1 MQCGGAVWRCDFGV
15 AVLCGGAVFSRFSA
29 EKQSSQKRRREHES
43 GVGKI
48 NTFFKNGSVSA
59 NTKKE
64 NTEAAAA
71 KKGQMH
77 RDTMLEPLMLDS
89 ETSAGLSVESRGARR
104 QWPVA
109 VTVVAVGFTKVTSAV
124 CSFLFIGFIFQFAVV
139 HYVYHRYYLRE
150 AGRVWS
156 AEEGYTEAYPV
167 APEGMRVTGDLGYY
181 AQLLG
186 LRLDEYEATTEDG
199 FVITVQRLRDPKHGP
214 DTLAGGTLRP
224 VLLVHGLMQSSGS
237 FVTGGY
243 KSLAYLL
250 VQNGYD
256 VWLGNNRCG
265 FRPRHTH
272 YGSNDPRMW
281 DWDLHEMS
289 QYDLPAMLRQ
299 IRAVKTNYAGKVS
312 LVAHSQGTTQTVI
325 LISGQHRHPCAEDI
339 DKCVLLAPAVYGGP
353 LLNSK
358 LFIKFMRFLPDGIY
372 ESFFGMNS
380 FMPILMYLR
389 QYTYKL
395 PAFGL
400 TSYMVFSYL
409 FDWNDYLWD
418 VRLRR
423 YHFIFS
429 PVFVSVKLMK
439 WWLRSKH
446 GRGFSTDKPIID
458 DPNAWFTKSTPDI
471 FLVIGGK
478 DDLVNG
484 DLFVD
489 RLERL
494 EPDMT
499 GRWSYVKVPEY
510 SHLDVLWADDL
521 LDRVGDALLEFLA
534 T

>member
-1 MQCGGAVWRCDFGV
+1 MFFAFFFF
-15 AVLCGGAVFSRFSA
+15 VFRFPR
-29 EKQSSQKRRREHES
+29 KNIFPKREHES
-43 GVGKI
+43 DVEKI
-48 NTFFKNGSVSA
+48 NTFSEERNVSA
-59 NTKKE
+59 KDDEKIENEEEKE
-64 NTEAAAA
+64 D
-71 KKGQMH
+71 QMQ
-77 RDTMLEPLMLDS
+77 RETMLEPLMLDS
-89 ETSAGLSVESRGARR
+89 ETSAGLSVESGARR
-104 QWPVA
+104 RWPVPVLA
-109 VTVVAVGFTKVTSAV
+109 LAVGFTKATSAV
-124 CSFLFIGFIFQFAVV
+124 CSFLFIGFIFQFSVV
-139 HYVYHRYYLRE
+139 HYLYHRYYLHE
-150 AGRVWS
+150 APLVSS
-156 AEEGYTEAYPV
+156 AQEGYTEAYPV
-167 APEGMRVTGDLGYY
+167 APEVMRVTGDLGYY

-186 LRLDEYEATTEDG
+186 LRLDEYDVTTEDG
-199 FVITVQRLRDPKHGP
+199 FVITLQRLCDPKH
-214 DTLAGGTLRP
+214 DAETLAGGELRP
-224 VLLVHGLMQSSGS
+224 LLLVHGLMQSSGS

-243 KSLAYLL
+243 KSLAYFL
-250 VQNGYD
+250 VKNRYD

-272 YGSNDPRMW
+272 YGLNDPRMW

-289 QYDLPAMLRQ
+289 QYDLPAMLHK
-299 IRAVKTNYAGKVS
+299 IRSVKKNYSGKVS

-339 DKCVLLAPAVYGGP
+339 DKCILLAPAVYGGP
-353 LLNSK
+353 LLNNK
-358 LFIKFMRFLPDGIY
+358 LFIKFMRFLPDGLY

-389 QYTYKL
+389 QCTYKL

-471 FLVIGGK
+471 FMVIGGK

-489 RLERL
+489 RLVRL
-494 EPDMT
+494 EPDMR
-499 GRWSYVKVPEY
+499 GRWNYLKIPEY

-521 LDRVGDALLEFLA
+521 LDKIGDALLEFLV